1 MPLSRLVGS
10 ICITLLKIIIVILY
24 LNFDF
29 KYL

>member
-10 ICITLLKIIIVILY
+10 ICITLPKIIIVILY